1 MTFKVGD
8 LIRYYGDLGLITGLD
23 AEKDPIVFW
32 FKEGRH
38 AAVRLAVF
46 ANDVEL
52 LSRKIK
58 NLDF

>member
-38 AAVRLAVF
+38 AAVF

-52 LSRKIK
+52 LSRKNK
-58 NLDF
+58 KS

>member
-38 AAVRLAVF
+38 AAVF